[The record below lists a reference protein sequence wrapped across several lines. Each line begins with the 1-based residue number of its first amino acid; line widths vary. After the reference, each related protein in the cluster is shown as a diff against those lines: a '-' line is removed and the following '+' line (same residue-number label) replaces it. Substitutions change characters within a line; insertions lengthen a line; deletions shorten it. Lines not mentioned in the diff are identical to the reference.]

1 MMMPANFSAVSE
13 NEMTYVMG
21 GTIAE
26 YLAPMMEAKD
36 WRNFSKNMITII
48 GNAYMGNFVA
58 NTLGK
63 VFTGTYVPGDVLDAF
78 SSNVGNVWGKNYTK
92 AIADGT
98 DTGAKVVA
106 GMKGVLNVGLY
117 FLGNAAAIYNLGF
130 GTVDNDAKDAGITA
144 VKF

>member
-21 GTIAE
+21 GSIAE
-26 YLAPMMEAKD
+26 YLAPVMGKKE
-36 WRNFSKNMITII
+36 WSNFSKNLVTII
-48 GNAYMGNFVA
+48 GNRYLNNFVA

-78 SSNVGNVWGKNYTK
+78 SSNVGNVWSNNFV
-92 AIADGT
+92 DGT
-98 DTGAKVVA
+98 NKEKVLT

-117 FLGNAAAIYNLGF
+117 LLGNAAAIYNLGF
-130 GTVDNDAKDAGITA
+130 GTVKNSAEKAAIGE
-144 VKF
+144 FGQL

>member
-21 GTIAE
+21 GSVAD

-48 GNAYMGNFVA
+48 GNAYMGNFVS

-63 VFTGTYVPGDVLDAF
+63 VFTGTYAPGAVLDAF

-117 FLGNAAAIYNLGF
+117 FLGNAAAIYTLGF
-130 GTVDNDAKDAGITA
+130 GTVKNKAENASIDTPA
-144 VKF
+144 F